1 MRHTPRIPYFAAQ
14 FRRIASRRG
23 RKRALVAVA
32 HSLLVAAYHMLKE
45 KRHYQ
50 ELGGDFFD
58 VLNKEQIQRRLVQRH
73 GKLGFQVTLT
83 VAPK

>member
-1 MRHTPRIPYFAAQ
+1 MGIEFYFAAQ
-14 FRRIASRRG
+14 FRPIVSRCG

-32 HSLLVAAYHMLKE
+32 NSLLEAAYHMLKE

-58 VLNKEQIQRRLVQRH
+58 GLNKEQIQHQLVQRQ
-73 GKLGFQVTLT
+73 GKGLPAHPNGGRKVT
-83 VAPK
+83 AD